1 MRSCSTGV
9 LEDFN
14 RSGISCNRWGAR
26 VFSILKAGGEATI
39 ASRKAQASGSA
50 KSIAQVTGE
59 TIERDRLR
67 AEMDRLR
74 QEVSSL
80 QARIE
85 ESRDQRVAD
94 AERHQS
100 EVDRLEATVKR
111 LRSELAEAQR
121 PWLSKLLR
129 R

>member
-1 MRSCSTGV
+1 
-9 LEDFN
+9 
-14 RSGISCNRWGAR
+14 
-26 VFSILKAGGEATI
+26 
-39 ASRKAQASGSA
+39 
-50 KSIAQVTGE
+50 
-59 TIERDRLR
+59 
-67 AEMDRLR
+67 MDRLR

-85 ESRDQRVAD
+85 EANDQRVAD
-94 AERHQS
+94 AEHHQS

>member
-1 MRSCSTGV
+1 
-9 LEDFN
+9 
-14 RSGISCNRWGAR
+14 
-26 VFSILKAGGEATI
+26 VFSARSQGEATI

-85 ESRDQRVAD
+85 ESCDQRVAD

>member
-1 MRSCSTGV
+1 
-9 LEDFN
+9 
-14 RSGISCNRWGAR
+14 
-26 VFSILKAGGEATI
+26 VFSARSQGEATI

-50 KSIAQVTGE
+50 KTIAQVTGE

-74 QEVSSL
+74 QEVSNL

-85 ESRDQRVAD
+85 EANDQRVAD
-94 AERHQS
+94 AERHQA

-111 LRSELAEAQR
+111 LRTELAEAQR
-121 PWLSKLLR
+121 PWLAKFLR

>member
-1 MRSCSTGV
+1 
-9 LEDFN
+9 
-14 RSGISCNRWGAR
+14 
-26 VFSILKAGGEATI
+26 
-39 ASRKAQASGSA
+39 
-50 KSIAQVTGE
+50 
-59 TIERDRLR
+59 
-67 AEMDRLR
+67 MDRLR

-85 ESRDQRVAD
+85 EANDQRVAD
-94 AERHQS
+94 SERHQS

>member
-1 MRSCSTGV
+1 
-9 LEDFN
+9 
-14 RSGISCNRWGAR
+14 
-26 VFSILKAGGEATI
+26 VFSARSQVEATI

-50 KSIAQVTGE
+50 KTIAQVTGE

-74 QEVSSL
+74 QEVSNL

-85 ESRDQRVAD
+85 EANDQRVTD
-94 AERHQS
+94 AERHQA

-111 LRSELAEAQR
+111 LRTELAEAQR
-121 PWLSKLLR
+121 PWLAKFLR

>member
-1 MRSCSTGV
+1 
-9 LEDFN
+9 
-14 RSGISCNRWGAR
+14 
-26 VFSILKAGGEATI
+26 
-39 ASRKAQASGSA
+39 
-50 KSIAQVTGE
+50 
-59 TIERDRLR
+59 
-67 AEMDRLR
+67 MDRLR

-85 ESRDQRVAD
+85 EANDQRVAD

-100 EVDRLEATVKR
+100 EVDRLEATVNR

>member
-1 MRSCSTGV
+1 MQPNEVPECSAS
-9 LEDFN
+9 
-14 RSGISCNRWGAR
+14 RRQGA
-26 VFSILKAGGEATI
+26 ATI

-67 AEMDRLR
+67 AELDRLR

-80 QARIE
+80 QLRIE
-85 ESRDQRVAD
+85 EANDQRVAD
-94 AERHQS
+94 AERHQA

-111 LRSELAEAQR
+111 LRAELAEAQR
-121 PWLSKLLR
+121 PWLAKLLR

>member
-1 MRSCSTGV
+1 MFSARSQ
-9 LEDFN
+9 
-14 RSGISCNRWGAR
+14 
-26 VFSILKAGGEATI
+26 GEATI

-50 KSIAQVTGE
+50 KTIAQVTGE

-74 QEVSSL
+74 QEVSNL

-85 ESRDQRVAD
+85 EANDQRVAD
-94 AERHQS
+94 AERHQA

-111 LRSELAEAQR
+111 LRTELAVAQR
-121 PWLSKLLR
+121 PWLAKFLR

>member
-1 MRSCSTGV
+1 VPECSAPS
-9 LEDFN
+9 
-14 RSGISCNRWGAR
+14 RQ
-26 VFSILKAGGEATI
+26 GEATI
-39 ASRKAQASGSA
+39 ASRKALASGSV

-67 AEMDRLR
+67 AEIDRLR

-85 ESRDQRVAD
+85 EANDQRVAD
-94 AERHQS
+94 AERHQA

-111 LRSELAEAQR
+111 LRTELAEAQR
-121 PWLSKLLR
+121 PWLSKFLR
-129 R
+129 K